1 MKKTYK
7 PSADHLPEV
16 ISSVDRKMRCR
27 SCDAGG
33 RCRLRLVSLESRGL
47 SRGPCCQR
55 HHMIAHAIA
64 SGKLATHR
72 SFLQDHSRSRSRCAL
87 PLPLA
92 RSNDRPKST
101 ATPDLL
107 CPGNRTAARL
117 SPYAA
122 GPFPMWDSRSDPRRV
137 SPTQSDCGP
146 TRRPRSRCSLLNPL
160 PVTQARAIQDI
171 ITLALKRLYSCP
183 KILQAE
189 IHDFL

>member
-1 MKKTYK
+1 VKKTYK
-7 PSADHLPEV
+7 SSANHLPEV

-33 RCRLRLVSLESRGL
+33 RCRLRLVSLKSRRL
-47 SRGPCCQR
+47 SRGPCCQCHR
-55 HHMIAHAIA
+55 VIAHPIA
-64 SGKLATHR
+64 SGTLATHR
-72 SFLQDHSRSRSRCAL
+72 SFLQNHSHSRSRCAL

-92 RSNDRPKST
+92 RSNDRPKSI

-146 TRRPRSRCSLLNPL
+146 IRRPLLRCPL
-160 PVTQARAIQDI
+160 RGPLSETQARAIQDI
-171 ITLALKRLYSCP
+171 ITLALNGLYSCP
-183 KILQAE
+183 EIVQGKINA
-189 IHDFL
+189 FL

>member
-1 MKKTYK
+1 
-7 PSADHLPEV
+7 
-16 ISSVDRKMRCR
+16 MRCR

-55 HHMIAHAIA
+55 HRMIAHAIA

-72 SFLQDHSRSRSRCAL
+72 SFLQDHSHSRSRCAL

-122 GPFPMWDSRSDPRRV
+122 GPFPMWDSRPDPRRV

-146 TRRPRSRCSLLNPL
+146 TRRPRSRSLLPNSPS
-160 PVTQARAIQDI
+160 VTQARAIQDI
-171 ITLALKRLYSCP
+171 ISLAL
-183 KILQAE
+183 E
-189 IHDFL
+189 